1 MFILSL
7 NILRGLEQVLCC
19 GKLLMKLDLTY
30 KVPDTVLGGGG
41 HGDRLS
47 TRAGP
52 HCGGKFRS
60 TCRGGFSFVEH
71 LQHVL

>member
-41 HGDRLS
+41 
-47 TRAGP
+47 
-52 HCGGKFRS
+52 GGS
-60 TCRGGFSFVEH
+60 W
-71 LQHVL
+71 